1 MKYIEG
7 NHFMNL
13 NKITLSVFA
22 ALAIS
27 ACSSSPDTEMAKRLL
42 DLEEAQKEIVA
53 NQKAEAQELREKEMG
68 AMPDWFLEPPKPD
81 ETGFYGVGYMKS
93 KHMGHAVKG
102 ARLNAEADLA
112 KQYKQELSGSERSFE
127 QGNNSGDVAIQTTF
141 LIDKIM
147 DSVPVVGYTVV
158 EQVMVPIDGTYE
170 TFALLKLPYD
180 EFNRVLQSVKAES
193 FDKKVRGEFD
203 DLERR
208 LKDRRK
214 ESSLAEQEKFN
225 REQEA
230 LKNRADILNSQ
241 TENAVATPL
250 KDGSEFKTEQ
260 PSKLSSPLDFLLRG
274 E

>member
-1 MKYIEG
+1 
-7 NHFMNL
+7 MNL

-53 NQKAEAQELREKEMG
+53 NQKAEAQELREKEMD

-127 QGNNSGDVAIQTTF
+127 QGNNSGDVATQTTF

-260 PSKLSSPLDFLLRG
+260 PSKLSSSLDFLLRG

>member
-1 MKYIEG
+1 
-7 NHFMNL
+7 MNL
-13 NKITLSVFA
+13 NKITISVFA

-53 NQKAEAQELREKEMG
+53 NQKAEAQELREKEMD

-250 KDGSEFKTEQ
+250 KDGVEFKTEQ

>member
-1 MKYIEG
+1 
-7 NHFMNL
+7 MNL

-53 NQKAEAQELREKEMG
+53 NQKAEAQELREKEMD
-68 AMPDWFLEPPKPD
+68 AMPGWFLEPPKPD

-250 KDGSEFKTEQ
+250 KDGVEFKTEQ
-260 PSKLSSPLDFLLRG
+260 PSKLSSSLDFLLRG